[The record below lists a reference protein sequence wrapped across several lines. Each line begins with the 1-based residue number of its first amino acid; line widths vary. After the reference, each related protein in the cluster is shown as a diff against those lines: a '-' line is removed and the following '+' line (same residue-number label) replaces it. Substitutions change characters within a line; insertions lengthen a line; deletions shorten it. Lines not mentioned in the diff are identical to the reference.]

1 MPRIRTIKP
10 EFPQSESIGRLSRDA
25 RLLFV
30 QLWTLADDSG
40 RARAASRMLASLLY
54 PYDDDAPGL
63 IGDWLDELQAEGMIQ
78 LYEVDGAT
86 YLQIVK
92 WLDHQKIDRP
102 SPSKFPG
109 FDEASRKIASPREDS
124 LRTKDQGPRTKEGI
138 GTMEARASRLP
149 EDWTPEPETEIPD
162 DVAARER
169 PRFADYWRAQPGAK
183 GRKLDWQATWRNW
196 CRRSME
202 TRPNANPTRPN
213 RFDASSPEAVRQR
226 RAEIAKGLGL
236 GLPGGGG
243 ADHGGPV
250 EDAA

>member
-10 EFPQSESIGRLSRDA
+10 EFPQSESVGRLSRDA
-25 RLLFV
+25 RLLFI

-40 RARAASRMLASLLY
+40 KARAASRMLASLLY
-54 PYDDDAPGL
+54 PYDNDAPSL
-63 IGDWLDELQAEGMIQ
+63 IDGWLGELEAEGKIA
-78 LYEVDGAT
+78 LYEVDGAR

-92 WLDHQKIDRP
+92 WLEHQKIDKP
-102 SPSKFPG
+102 SKSKFPE
-109 FDEASRKIASPREDS
+109 FDEASRTFASPRENS
-124 LRTKDQGPRTKEGI
+124 LRTKDQGPGTKEGT

-149 EDWTPEPETEIPD
+149 ENWLPEPESEIPVEVSD
-162 DVAARER
+162 RER

-196 CRRSME
+196 CRKSME
-202 TRPNANPTRPN
+202 TRPHGNATRPN

-226 RAEIAKGLGL
+226 RAEIAEGLGL
-236 GLPGGGG
+236 GVPGHGG
-243 ADHGGPV
+243 AHHGGAS